1 MKKYI
6 KGIAWKYILF
16 FLFAVFCFLAAG
28 CAGQQEGTGEETAG
42 GGQQGE
48 KAEETAGAIVSESAE
63 DAKVDFDALEAEN
76 PDIFAWLYVP
86 GTDIDCP
93 VLQSGEADDFYI
105 THDVSGKESEM
116 GAVYTEMANLRD
128 MTDFNTVIH
137 GKADGEGHF
146 GDLFR
151 YADSEFFE
159 GNELV
164 YLYLDGNLLTYEIVA
179 AYEREDESLIRRY
192 NFAAAEGCNE
202 FLKELYSRE
211 IGKQIREG
219 WEGLNS
225 NHFLITLTTKA
236 EEAGSRQFV
245 VVAALIDDAAGQIN
259 REILK

>member
-16 FLFAVFCFLAAG
+16 SLFAVFCFPAAG
-28 CAGQQEGTGEETAG
+28 CAGQQEGTGEETA

-63 DAKVDFDALEAEN
+63 DAKVDFDALEAEK

-105 THDVSGKESEM
+105 THDASGKESEM

-202 FLKELYSRE
+202 FLQELYSRE

-245 VVAALIDDAAGQIN
+245 VVAALIDDAAGRIN